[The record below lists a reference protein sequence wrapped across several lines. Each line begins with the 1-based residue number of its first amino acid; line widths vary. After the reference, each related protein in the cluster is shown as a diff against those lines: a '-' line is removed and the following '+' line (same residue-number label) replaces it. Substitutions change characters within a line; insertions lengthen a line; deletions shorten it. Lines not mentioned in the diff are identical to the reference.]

1 MSDFLLGIRA
11 AYISAYISAYKNI
24 DVIPMKSFSKPR
36 IYTGGKNFDLKK
48 RWYVYYEYRNPHIR
62 G

>member
-36 IYTGGKNFDLKK
+36 IYTGGKIFDLKK
-48 RWYVYYEYRNPHIR
+48 RWYVYYE
-62 G
+62 